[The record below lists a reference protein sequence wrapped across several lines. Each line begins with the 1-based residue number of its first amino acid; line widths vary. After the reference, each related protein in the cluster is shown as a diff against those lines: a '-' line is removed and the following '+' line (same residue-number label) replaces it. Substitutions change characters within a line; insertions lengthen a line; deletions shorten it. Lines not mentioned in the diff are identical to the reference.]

1 MIYCYFKNVDFS
13 AELSLPYP
21 ALTGVLTAIQFFRG
35 NALLDMVKD
44 AVHWRDK
51 ETVGGEVFF
60 TNRSKIYVLL
70 QNISNRPFVHERLVL
85 S

>member
-60 TNRSKIYVLL
+60 YQQKQNLCSLAEHL
-70 QNISNRPFVHERLVL
+70 QQTFCT
-85 S
+85 